1 MLRAWQNSTELV
13 RDYQAYA
20 HELEEDNKELGK
32 LFSEFAE
39 DEAVHA
45 AKFLDPLRGYEKYAF
60 GDCINWRT
68 PFITRFPSYKWGSPY
83 VVF

>member
-20 HELEEDNKELGK
+20 HELEEDSSALAK

-39 DEAVHA
+39 DEAEHA
-45 AKFLDPLRGYEKYAF
+45 AELLDLLRGYEK
-60 GDCINWRT
+60 
-68 PFITRFPSYKWGSPY
+68 
-83 VVF
+83 

>member
-1 MLRAWQNSTELV
+1 MAHFCAIWGAHILAPFCSISILPKTWQNSTELV

-20 HELEEDNKELGK
+20 DELEEDNKELGK

-45 AKFLDPLRGYEKYAF
+45 AKLLDPLRGYEK
-60 GDCINWRT
+60 
-68 PFITRFPSYKWGSPY
+68 
-83 VVF
+83 